1 MNTQPVGYKAKAFK
15 VRNLVILFLV
25 ALVMTAC
32 SSQSSIPSTA
42 TATHPQPTPLPE
54 RQTSADDHT
63 PVFLRVVE
71 RQDTRNGFLVHYR
84 DLYFTDPDGDADY
97 VSLDETSSSLSYPSG
112 VSGGELDVPA
122 QEQIAGAMIPIHWI
136 CNQKM
141 DIVFASR
148 ISDRLGKVSEP
159 VNLAFSCTT
168 PPVVDTRS
176 FLVKGLGVAIPFALV
191 LLLGFWL
198 LFRKTPSERLPAL
211 RSTLLFFCLLLVFR
225 FVDLILHEGGHCL
238 YLVPRD
244 IPFTLYVHPFLLSGY
259 CRPGINSIWSD
270 LLGTLTSLPLAA
282 LISLLF
288 WKRRSLALLPLVML
302 FPFVATL
309 HGGVNVMGL
318 EGDFLNIVQV
328 NGLSPVPFYVLG
340 GSIVLVG
347 VLFLFALFPLLGL
360 DPKDKGS
367 LFVLPAAMFLNSA
380 LTFLVAYLFVPG
392 SPIDSEY
399 FLAQEIIAQANA
411 FIPQTVIGLILA
423 VLYITLYRK
432 VAPRLPAWLRTETV
446 ALTWRDLRLPALLA
460 AVSVI
465 LGLIIII

>member
-1 MNTQPVGYKAKAFK
+1 MKSRTVSLFVLG
-15 VRNLVILFLV
+15 ILL
-25 ALVMTAC
+25 ALLLAAC
-32 SSQSSIPSTA
+32 SSASPASQQPEPEPA
-42 TATHPQPTPLPE
+42 VQPQAG
-54 RQTSADDHT
+54 SHA
-63 PVFLRVVE
+63 PVILRVE
-71 RQDTRNGFLVHYR
+71 DRREGIDGFLWIYQ
-84 DLYFTDPDGDADY
+84 DIYFTDPDGDAAAMTY
-97 VSLDETSSSLSYPSG
+97 QQVSSSLNYPLNFTDDPIEATNAEQK
-112 VSGGELDVPA
+112 GEALFTVT
-122 QEQIAGAMIPIHWI
+122 GRCW
-136 CNQKM
+136 QKLELA
-141 DIVFASR
+141 FESR
-148 ISDRLGKVSEP
+148 IRDEAGNLSKP
-159 VNLAFSCTT
+159 VLFTMTCTT

-176 FLVKGLGVAIPFALV
+176 FLVKGLGVAIPIALV

-211 RSTLLFFCLLLVFR
+211 RSMLLFFCLLLVFR
-225 FVDLILHEGGHCL
+225 FVQLILHEGGHCL

-244 IPFTLYVHPFLLSGY
+244 IPFTLYIHPFLLSGY
-259 CRPGINSIWSD
+259 CRPGINNIWSD
-270 LLGTLTSLPLAA
+270 LLGTMTALPLAA

-288 WKRRSLALLPLVML
+288 WKRRSLALLPIVML
-302 FPFVATL
+302 FPFVASL
-309 HGGVNVMGL
+309 HEGVNVMGL
-318 EGDFLNIVQV
+318 EGDFLNIVQI

-399 FLAQEIIAQANA
+399 FLAQEIMAQASP
-411 FIPQTVIGLILA
+411 FLPQTVIGLILA
-423 VLYITLYRK
+423 VVYFTLYRK

>member
-1 MNTQPVGYKAKAFK
+1 MKSRTVSLFVLGTLLVLLLAACSPASPASQPPEPAPVVQPQAGSHAP
-15 VRNLVILFLV
+15 VIL
-25 ALVMTAC
+25 
-32 SSQSSIPSTA
+32 
-42 TATHPQPTPLPE
+42 
-54 RQTSADDHT
+54 
-63 PVFLRVVE
+63 RVE
-71 RQDTRNGFLVHYR
+71 DRRDGIDGFLWIYQ
-84 DLYFTDPDGDADY
+84 DIYFTDPDGDAAAMTY
-97 VSLDETSSSLSYPSG
+97 QQVSSSLNYPLNFTADPIEATNAEQK
-112 VSGGELDVPA
+112 GEALFTVT
-122 QEQIAGAMIPIHWI
+122 GRCW
-136 CNQKM
+136 QKLELA
-141 DIVFASR
+141 FESR
-148 ISDRLGKVSEP
+148 IRDEAGNLSKP
-159 VNLAFSCTT
+159 VLFTMTCTT

-399 FLAQEIIAQANA
+399 FLAQEIMAQASP
-411 FIPQTVIGLILA
+411 FLPQTVIGLILA
-423 VLYITLYRK
+423 VVYFTLYRK

-460 AVSVI
+460 TVSVI

>member
-1 MNTQPVGYKAKAFK
+1 MVERIILMKSRTISLFVLGILLALLLTACTSASPASQPPEPEPAVQPQAGSHAP
-15 VRNLVILFLV
+15 VIL
-25 ALVMTAC
+25 
-32 SSQSSIPSTA
+32 
-42 TATHPQPTPLPE
+42 
-54 RQTSADDHT
+54 
-63 PVFLRVVE
+63 RVE
-71 RQDTRNGFLVHYR
+71 DRREGIDGFLWIYQ
-84 DLYFTDPDGDADY
+84 DIYFTDPDGDAAAMTY
-97 VSLDETSSSLSYPSG
+97 QQVSSSLNYPLNFTDDPIEATNAEQK
-112 VSGGELDVPA
+112 GEALFTVT
-122 QEQIAGAMIPIHWI
+122 GRCW
-136 CNQKM
+136 QKLELA
-141 DIVFASR
+141 FESR
-148 ISDRLGKVSEP
+148 IRDEAGNLSKP
-159 VNLAFSCTT
+159 VLFTMTCTT

-176 FLVKGLGVAIPFALV
+176 FLVKGLGVAIPIALV

-399 FLAQEIIAQANA
+399 FLAQEIMAQASP
-411 FIPQTVIGLILA
+411 FLPQTVIGLILA
-423 VLYITLYRK
+423 VVYFTLYRK

-446 ALTWRDLRLPALLA
+446 ALTWKDLRLPALLA

>member
-1 MNTQPVGYKAKAFK
+1 
-15 VRNLVILFLV
+15 
-25 ALVMTAC
+25 
-32 SSQSSIPSTA
+32 
-42 TATHPQPTPLPE
+42 
-54 RQTSADDHT
+54 
-63 PVFLRVVE
+63 
-71 RQDTRNGFLVHYR
+71 
-84 DLYFTDPDGDADY
+84 
-97 VSLDETSSSLSYPSG
+97 
-112 VSGGELDVPA
+112 
-122 QEQIAGAMIPIHWI
+122 
-136 CNQKM
+136 
-141 DIVFASR
+141 
-148 ISDRLGKVSEP
+148 
-159 VNLAFSCTT
+159 
-168 PPVVDTRS
+168 
-176 FLVKGLGVAIPFALV
+176 
-191 LLLGFWL
+191 
-198 LFRKTPSERLPAL
+198 
-211 RSTLLFFCLLLVFR
+211 
-225 FVDLILHEGGHCL
+225 
-238 YLVPRD
+238 
-244 IPFTLYVHPFLLSGY
+244 
-259 CRPGINSIWSD
+259 
-270 LLGTLTSLPLAA
+270 
-282 LISLLF
+282 
-288 WKRRSLALLPLVML
+288 ML

-399 FLAQEIIAQANA
+399 FLAQEIMAQASP
-411 FIPQTVIGLILA
+411 FLPQTVIGLILA
-423 VLYITLYRK
+423 VVYFTLYRK